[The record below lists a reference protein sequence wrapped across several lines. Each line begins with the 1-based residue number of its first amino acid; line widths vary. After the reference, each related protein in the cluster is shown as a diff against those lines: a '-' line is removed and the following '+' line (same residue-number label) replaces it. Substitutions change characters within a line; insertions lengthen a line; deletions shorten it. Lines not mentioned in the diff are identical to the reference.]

1 MDPKKFFA
9 EPTLRNVYK
18 IAREILGNY
27 RGQSQQSRME
37 FGLDLGH

>member
-9 EPTLRNVYK
+9 ELTLGNVDK

-27 RGQSQQSRME
+27 R
-37 FGLDLGH
+37 

>member
-9 EPTLRNVYK
+9 ELTLRNVYK

-27 RGQSQQSRME
+27 RGQSEQS
-37 FGLDLGH
+37 GLGLGLCLSD